1 MELPCGPSGSDSVL
15 PLHGLDLWTGYYD
28 PTCWVTRKEEK
39 KEYTTIQHILIWS
52 SVNFLRQSNN
62 NHPPPPP
69 KNTRHLSA
77 SSPSM
82 CLIYVA
88 EMQVVEPLWGTT
100 IAHRAIPAHCSDSGW
115 WVVVG
120 VRSGGRGSSSG
131 GIGCLCKLSCLP
143 KTMSTWVCAGA
154 LHWPWM
160 GLWVFSFIRFRWSHL
175 GAGRIGVFSGPDFL
189 PTSF

>member
-1 MELPCGPSGSDSVL
+1 
-15 PLHGLDLWTGYYD
+15 
-28 PTCWVTRKEEK
+28 
-39 KEYTTIQHILIWS
+39 
-52 SVNFLRQSNN
+52 
-62 NHPPPPP
+62 
-69 KNTRHLSA
+69 
-77 SSPSM
+77 
-82 CLIYVA
+82 
-88 EMQVVEPLWGTT
+88 MQVVEPLWGTT

-160 GLWVFSFIRFRWSHL
+160 GLWVFSFIRFRWSRL
-175 GAGRIGVFSGPDFL
+175 WGSLMAVSAQTGLLLPVKSGTETLLKDLASGEHSDQTGWLSTGWPALLFL
-189 PTSF
+189 SAFKSRTSTALAATASL